1 VTIDYLTFVNSGF
14 RSPDSSRR
22 RSSAMLHA
30 APDKRLSLDLEEV
43 EARVLAGAGPV
54 KRRTGDSSLD
64 LEEGEARSLA
74 GTGPVK
80 RRTGDSSLDLE
91 EVEARSLAG
100 TGPVKRRTG
109 DSSLVLEERG
119 EEQEWSPATDS
130 NRDENELAQVDDDIY
145 KRRLFTSEIIVFQ
158 KPESRP
164 GHPRV
169 EHNPEQREVLRCI
182 SWPTGYML
190 ILARFAR

>member
-1 VTIDYLTFVNSGF
+1 
-14 RSPDSSRR
+14 
-22 RSSAMLHA
+22 MLHA

-43 EARVLAGAGPV
+43 EARVLAGSGPV
-54 KRRTGDSSLD
+54 KSRTGDSSLD

-74 GTGPVK
+74 GAGPVK
-80 RRTGDSSLDLE
+80 
-91 EVEARSLAG
+91 
-100 TGPVKRRTG
+100 KRTG

-145 KRRLFTSEIIVFQ
+145 KRRLFTSKIIIFQ

-164 GHPRV
+164 RHPRV
-169 EHNPEQREVLRCI
+169 EHNPEQREVLECI
-182 SWPTGYML
+182 SWIFEVQIRSSISKLGPF
-190 ILARFAR
+190 RS

>member
-1 VTIDYLTFVNSGF
+1 LLIQASELFHYHCIITFSILSDHIVPGLVTIDYLTFVNSGF

-43 EARVLAGAGPV
+43 EARVLAGA
-54 KRRTGDSSLD
+54 
-64 LEEGEARSLA
+64 
-74 GTGPVK
+74 GPVK

-130 NRDENELAQVDDDIY
+130 NRDENELAQVDDDIH
-145 KRRLFTSEIIVFQ
+145 KRRHITSD
-158 KPESRP
+158 
-164 GHPRV
+164 
-169 EHNPEQREVLRCI
+169 
-182 SWPTGYML
+182 
-190 ILARFAR
+190 